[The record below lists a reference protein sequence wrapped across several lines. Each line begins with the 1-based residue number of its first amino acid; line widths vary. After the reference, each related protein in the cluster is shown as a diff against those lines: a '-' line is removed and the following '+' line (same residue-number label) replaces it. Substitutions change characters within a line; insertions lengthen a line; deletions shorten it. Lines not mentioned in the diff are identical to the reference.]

1 MLADAQG
8 KGVATLFPTL
18 CKRSHLA
25 VANTSGSVS
34 GPNPSFCRVGWRGG
48 RLAGGTQKGETSAP
62 RVNVTL
68 LGAEGWGEG
77 VAGRLVPPGG
87 ASAGLRGKDAP
98 GPKRLAR
105 WPYATPATLSP
116 TPHVSREEAV
126 AARP

>member
-1 MLADAQG
+1 M
-8 KGVATLFPTL
+8 
-18 CKRSHLA
+18 
-25 VANTSGSVS
+25 
-34 GPNPSFCRVGWRGG
+34 
-48 RLAGGTQKGETSAP
+48 AGGTQKGETSAP

-105 WPYATPATLSP
+105 WPHATPATLSP